1 MRKCC
6 DVIAKETGKIAYYIH
21 NMEFNMTERN
31 EQINDCAYSHDQIL
45 KGLAEIE
52 KGFNYFYD
60 APRPDVRFFKPIKI
74 AK

>member
-1 MRKCC
+1 
-6 DVIAKETGKIAYYIH
+6 
-21 NMEFNMTERN
+21 MTERN
-31 EQINDCAYSHDQIL
+31 ELINDCAYSHDQIL